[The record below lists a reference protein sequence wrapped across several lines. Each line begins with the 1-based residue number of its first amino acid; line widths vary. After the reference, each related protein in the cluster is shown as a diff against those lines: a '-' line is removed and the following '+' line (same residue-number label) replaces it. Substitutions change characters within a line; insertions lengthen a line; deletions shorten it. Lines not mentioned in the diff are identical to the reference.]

1 MRYFWDIT
9 RGTMV
14 VIWTDHAALTWVQ
27 EYHQSDN
34 MYMRWIVEMGWYKP
48 WKIHHLAGK
57 LNEVAD
63 SLAEARELS

>member
-1 MRYFWDIT
+1 MSYFQHIS

-14 VIWTDHAALTWVQ
+14 VIWTNHTALTWVQ

-57 LNEVAD
+57 LNKVAD
-63 SLAEARELS
+63 CLAEARELS